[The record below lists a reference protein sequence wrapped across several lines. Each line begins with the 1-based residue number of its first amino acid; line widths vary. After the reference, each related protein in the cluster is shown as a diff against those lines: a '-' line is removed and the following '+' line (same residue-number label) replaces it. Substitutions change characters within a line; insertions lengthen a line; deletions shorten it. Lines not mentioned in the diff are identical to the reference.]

1 MEDTRVSDKLE
12 LLKKLRKIFAISAL
26 CAAAA
31 AFVIL
36 VVYHFVPV
44 MNLVIEKYPN
54 GFGYRGYQAIYF
66 GFGIQFIPDY
76 VEFGFNVVM
85 FIGMWLPMLS
95 LIVCT
100 ALMKKGKNRMKAVLE
115 FVTAAC
121 LLAGGIILLNC
132 TSLAVNVAG
141 TKNDF
146 AAKLAEAIRQ
156 GNFTRTAYTFVTFAV
171 CIVAAL
177 VKAAYGA
184 LLLYQR
190 SYARKNAQK

>member
-1 MEDTRVSDKLE
+1 MEDTRVSDKLA
-12 LLKKLRKIFAISAL
+12 LLKKLRKIFAIAAL
-26 CAAAA
+26 CAAAVT
-31 AFVIL
+31 FVVL

-54 GFGYRGYQAIYF
+54 GFGYPGYQAIYF

-76 VEFGFNVVM
+76 VEFGFNIVM
-85 FIGMWLPMLS
+85 FIGMWLAILS

-100 ALMKKGKNRMKAVLE
+100 ALMRKGKNRMKAVLE

-146 AAKLAEAIRQ
+146 AAKLADAIRQ
-156 GNFTRTAYTFVTFAV
+156 GNFTRTAYTYITFAV

-190 SYARKNAQK
+190 SYARKYAQ